1 MIRTTSSANL
11 SGSCYSNMLKM
22 LLGVRSL
29 KAWAFRMLDASA
41 KFGSGIL
48 DGVTTDFGAYEQ
60 CLNIIVLNKRS
71 KKEDFRGKYCTM
83 KINPNFPAP
92 SAPLD
97 PRLHDTVFGEIK
109 EALTFLSSLNYFVGL
124 CIPST
129 CSTEDAEKLA
139 KAALQDI
146 VQVAVPHCE
155 IKTETKL
162 NAEQI
167 GVLSIHGTLILLVII
182 GTTLDLWK
190 QYQPKKNTNE
200 SKTSKP
206 WKENILDIF
215 KSFSLYTNVKQL
227 LNTKVGSGN
236 LGVLHGFRF
245 FTMCWVILAH
255 TYMFP
260 DFNFYSRLTDFRDA
274 GKNISFLVVWNSWL
288 QVDTFFFITGV
299 TLTYTTLRKL
309 ERTNGRL
316 DLVRYVVHRYWRLTP
331 PLMLVI
337 SFMFLL
343 PLISSGPFWTKFVE
357 PQIQNCR
364 DTWWANMFYFTNF
377 IGSEKQCITPYWYLA
392 ADMQL
397 YLISPIVLIS
407 FYRWPRI
414 GMCLT
419 IFGVL
424 ASCISVGAVTYWMDF
439 TPSIVFFDVERVR
452 DMNDYIHYMPYI
464 HLSPYCI
471 GLTMGYILLKY
482 KNVKMKP
489 ATVIMGWI
497 VTTISCAAV
506 IFGAYDWINGVTP
519 NVVIGLLYASVHRSV
534 FALGLAWITFASV
547 NGYGGPV
554 NAFLSWKPL

>member
-1 MIRTTSSANL
+1 MHRRIRVAIVNFAVVFFSAQVLSGGKINELENTQSTLGTTEVDVGKEVSSDNENVNLSSRRIEPLQYMTTDHSYITTPDHSYVTTPSTTKQLNETSANLFNDTIPTTTKQLNETTTDLFYATTPTTKQLNATTTDLFYGTNPTRKSTTVTEKAIETTTKYPGPQWSDIEKNVKNLISTALKQLLPNMIRTTSSANL

-206 WKENILDIF
+206 WK
-215 KSFSLYTNVKQL
+215 
-227 LNTKVGSGN
+227 G
-236 LGVLHGFRF
+236 
-245 FTMCWVILAH
+245 
-255 TYMFP
+255 
-260 DFNFYSRLTDFRDA
+260 RLTDFRDA

-397 YLISPIVLIS
+397 YLISPIVLVS
-407 FYRWPRI
+407 FYR
-414 GMCLT
+414 
-419 IFGVL
+419 
-424 ASCISVGAVTYWMDF
+424 
-439 TPSIVFFDVERVR
+439 
-452 DMNDYIHYMPYI
+452 
-464 HLSPYCI
+464 
-471 GLTMGYILLKY
+471 
-482 KNVKMKP
+482 
-489 ATVIMGWI
+489 
-497 VTTISCAAV
+497 
-506 IFGAYDWINGVTP
+506 
-519 NVVIGLLYASVHRSV
+519 
-534 FALGLAWITFASV
+534 
-547 NGYGGPV
+547 
-554 NAFLSWKPL
+554 